1 MYSELE
7 RAFAKAAYTIKGG
20 EVVVKDGE
28 VVATPLGAT
37 HWVKSEIP
45 EALEAELMK
54 DIEAGFKDYYT
65 VNLANY
71 PVEDAYLPTGRPLTA
86 EGRWR

>member
-1 MYSELE
+1 MYEVLE
-7 RAFAKAAYTIKGG
+7 KALTNAAYTIKGG

-54 DIEAGFKDYYT
+54 DLETDFKDHYT
-65 VNLANY
+65 INLANY
-71 PVEDAYLPTGRPLTA
+71 PVEDAYLLTGRVLTA
-86 EGRWR
+86 EGRWS